1 MIRYISFFMF
11 ILLVSTC
18 HAQNIGI
25 NALVADEKIPEE
37 ATRQLETKLQR
48 ALTANGYADNGYTE
62 RFVLTAKVDIT
73 EKDITPTTPA
83 RISEKMDIT
92 LMVGDVVEN
101 KIYASVTL
109 QSAGIGIN
117 ENKAFIS
124 AFRTIKGDNPKIQQ
138 MLNEANSKIEN
149 YYTYHSDEIISR
161 ANSLASNQRYDE
173 AIALLVSV
181 PNVCNESFVRCQQES
196 GNIYQKKIDAE
207 STELLEK
214 AKAIWAT
221 NASKA
226 GAKEVADIISK
237 INPIYSNYSNVESL
251 RKTIESKLQADA
263 RREWQFKMRQ
273 YEDNQKF
280 KMRQYEDNQEFKRH
294 LVDAAKEVGVA
305 WGLHQPKTVVK
316 KVVRNWW

>member
-1 MIRYISFFMF
+1 MF

-48 ALTANGYADNGYTE
+48 ALTSNGYADNGYTE

-109 QSAGIGIN
+109 QSAGIGTN

-149 YYTYHSDEIISR
+149 YYTYHSDEIILR
-161 ANSLASNQRYDE
+161 ANSLASTQKYDE

-181 PNVCNESFVRCQQES
+181 PNVCNESFVKCQQEA

-207 STELLEK
+207 SAELLEK
-214 AKAIWAT
+214 AKAVWAT

-237 INPIYSNYSNVESL
+237 INPMYSNYSNVESL
-251 RKTIESKLQADA
+251 RKTVESKLQADA
-263 RREWQFKMRQ
+263 RREWEFKMRQ